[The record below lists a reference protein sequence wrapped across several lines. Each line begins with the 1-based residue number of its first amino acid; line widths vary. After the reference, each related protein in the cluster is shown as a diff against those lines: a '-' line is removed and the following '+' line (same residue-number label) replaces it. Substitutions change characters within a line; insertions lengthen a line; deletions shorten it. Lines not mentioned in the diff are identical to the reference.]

1 MSITLTEQYSFSFN
15 NQVFGGAG
23 SPFQI
28 QSVDGLEGVPPI
40 RAQDDN
46 RGYADGMFSG
56 RDFYAG
62 RTISVILL
70 VLGAEGNSAQV
81 NLQTLQR
88 ALLPQ
93 QSGTTPL
100 YFFLPG
106 TPGDITQVIN
116 ARVRAF
122 QTTIDPNYTYGY
134 VVARVE
140 FFCPNPTYFNSNSQT
155 AILGYFPPTG
165 RVYNRVYNLV
175 YDPATLVKTT
185 TISNNGWATT
195 YPLITLNGP
204 IDNPILGNQTTN
216 EYLNFTVSM
225 DSLDVLV
232 VDLYNKLIT
241 LNGVSARNLLTS
253 GVWFAAPPGNSIFT
267 LEGDSGST
275 VINQTVATIEFQS
288 AFI

>member
-1 MSITLTEQYSFSFN
+1 
-15 NQVFGGAG
+15 
-23 SPFQI
+23 
-28 QSVDGLEGVPPI
+28 
-40 RAQDDN
+40 
-46 RGYADGMFSG
+46 MFSG
-56 RDFYAG
+56 RDFFAG

-70 VLGAEGNSAQV
+70 VLGSEGNSAQV

-106 TPGDITQVIN
+106 TPGDVTQVIN

-140 FFCPNPTYFNSNSQT
+140 FFCPNPTYFNANSQT
-155 AILGYFPPTG
+155 ALLGYFPPTG

-195 YPLITLNGP
+195 YPVITLNGP
-204 IDNPILGNQTTN
+204 IDDPILGNQTTN
-216 EYLNFTVSM
+216 EYLNLTVSM
-225 DSLDVLV
+225 DSSDVLV

-253 GVWFAAPPGNSIFT
+253 GVWFAAPPGDSIFT
-267 LEGDSGST
+267 LEGDVGST
-275 VINQTVATIEFQS
+275 VLNQTVATIVFQS

>member
-1 MSITLTEQYSFSFN
+1 
-15 NQVFGGAG
+15 
-23 SPFQI
+23 
-28 QSVDGLEGVPPI
+28 
-40 RAQDDN
+40 
-46 RGYADGMFSG
+46 MFSG

-62 RTISVILL
+62 RTISIIVL
-70 VLGAEGNSAQV
+70 VLGSGNNSAQV

-100 YFFLPG
+100 YFYLPG
-106 TPGDITQVIN
+106 TPGNITQVIN

-122 QTTIDPNYTYGY
+122 QTSIDPNYTYGY
-134 VVARVE
+134 IVARVE
-140 FFCPNPTYFNSNSQT
+140 FFCPNPTYFNSNAQT

-165 RVYNRVYNLV
+165 RVY
-175 YDPATLVKTT
+175 DPATLVKTT
-185 TISNNGWATT
+185 TVTNNGWATT

-204 IDNPILGNQTTN
+204 IDNPILGNETTN

-225 DSLDVLV
+225 SSSDVLV

-253 GVWFAAPPGNSIFT
+253 GVWFAAPPGNSVFT
-267 LEGDSGST
+267 LEGDPGST
-275 VINQTVATIEFQS
+275 VINETVATIEFQS
-288 AFI
+288 AYI

>member
-1 MSITLTEQYSFSFN
+1 MSLTLTAQYSFSFN
-15 NQVFGGAG
+15 DQVFGGAG

-62 RTISVILL
+62 RTISIILL
-70 VLGAEGNSAQV
+70 VLGSDDNSAQV

-100 YFFLPG
+100 YFALPH
-106 TPGDITQVIN
+106 TAGDITQVIN

-134 VVARVE
+134 IVARVE
-140 FFCPNPTYFNSNSQT
+140 FFCPNPSYFNANSQT
-155 AILGYFPPTG
+155 ALLGYFPPTG

-195 YPLITLNGP
+195 YPVISLNGP
-204 IDNPILGNQTTN
+204 IDNPILGNETTN

-225 DSLDVLV
+225 DSADVLV

-267 LEGDSGST
+267 LEGDIGST
-275 VINQTVATIEFQS
+275 VLNETVATIEFQS
-288 AFI
+288 AYI

>member
-1 MSITLTEQYSFSFN
+1 MSITLTAQYSFSFN
-15 NQVFGGAG
+15 NQVFGGEG

-28 QSVDGLEGVPPI
+28 QSVDGLEGVPAI

-56 RDFYAG
+56 RDFYSG
-62 RTISVILL
+62 RTISIILL
-70 VLGAEGNSAQV
+70 ILGSGNNSAQV

-100 YFFLPG
+100 YFALPHDS
-106 TPGDITQVIN
+106 GDTTQVIN

-134 VVARVE
+134 IVARVE
-140 FFCPNPTYFNSNSQT
+140 FFCPNPSYFNANIQT
-155 AILGYFPPTG
+155 ATLAYLPPTG
-165 RVYNRVYNLV
+165 RVYNRTYNLV

-185 TISNNGWATT
+185 TVSNNGWATT
-195 YPLITLNGP
+195 YPVITLNGP
-204 IDNPILGNQTTN
+204 IDNPILGNETTN

-225 DSLDVLV
+225 DSSDVLV

-267 LEGDSGST
+267 LEGDVGST
-275 VINQTVATIEFQS
+275 VIDQTVATIVFQS
-288 AFI
+288 AYI